1 MPKEAPSAIGLET
14 VPDSSST
21 ARASASQHRRQAAR
35 SLLCLLCLWHF
46 VACLEPFHAHTAA

>member
-14 VPDSSST
+14 VPDSSS
-21 ARASASQHRRQAAR
+21 RASR
-35 SLLCLLCLWHF
+35 LLCLWHF